1 MEVLISILFYFDTPW
16 LNRKHFFYKQRGQI
30 NIIQQIVEG
39 DASNQLYSQKTETQ
53 KICVASQRIN
63 IECYMLFYTT
73 IRNCYKENTLYE
85 CIAGT
90 CCINQSIL
98 SIQVSLA
105 CQKHSN
111 QFYPLRGWIV
121 NKISFLFTNNQ
132 FYLQPLFHILEVI
145 TYESSDCR
153 LIDILTLIPLRLSTT
168 KIVLRWSS

>member
-1 MEVLISILFYFDTPW
+1 M
-16 LNRKHFFYKQRGQI
+16 K
-30 NIIQQIVEG
+30 G

-63 IECYMLFYTT
+63 IECFMLFYTT

-90 CCINQSIL
+90 CCINKRIL

-121 NKISFLFTNNQ
+121 NKISFLFTSNQ
-132 FYLQPLFHILEVI
+132 FHSPFFIFSKALKSVLHCQGLDFQQDFILV
-145 TYESSDCR
+145 Y
-153 LIDILTLIPLRLSTT
+153 
-168 KIVLRWSS
+168 K